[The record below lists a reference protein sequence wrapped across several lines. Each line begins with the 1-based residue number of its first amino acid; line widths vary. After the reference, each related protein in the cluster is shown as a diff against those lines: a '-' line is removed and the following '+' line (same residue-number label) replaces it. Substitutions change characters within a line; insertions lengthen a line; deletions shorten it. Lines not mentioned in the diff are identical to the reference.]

1 MLDSLNH
8 STVHPF
14 WCYAHTISFLFSPQ
28 GQAIGMCPKHKLF
41 RGYIDLEIKLRE
53 FDRCRKLY
61 EKWAEFDPENCKMWI
76 QFATLEAM
84 LNDAERARG
93 IYELAI
99 CQPRL
104 DMPEYMWK
112 SYIDFEVS
120 LLGQLLFQFL
130 DLCVY
135 WS

>member
-1 MLDSLNH
+1 
-8 STVHPF
+8 
-14 WCYAHTISFLFSPQ
+14 
-28 GQAIGMCPKHKLF
+28 MCPKHKLF

-84 LNDAERARG
+84 LNDSERARG

-120 LLGQLLFQFL
+120 CVLLFLFL
-130 DLCVY
+130 FICLDIIDVLFVY
-135 WS
+135 LFYFRMFVLFWVYTRLSKV